1 VGNRIVTFVA
11 AGAIGATSFLV
22 AGPALASSTAPAA
35 QAVTSQVD
43 RIKQA
48 LAGLVSDK
56 TISQAQADKVAE
68 TLSSANLGRH
78 GGFGGY
84 GGFGGHH
91 GRGGGGFGLDV
102 AATTLKM
109 TEAEL
114 RTALAEGKTLAQVA
128 KDQGVSVN
136 ALIDALVKDKAARIA
151 QAVEDGRLTQAQAD
165 AMTKDLRARVTERVN
180 RVRPPRP
187 GFDREGTPGTVPT
200 TPAPST
206 PSSSTT

>member
-1 VGNRIVTFVA
+1 MGNRIVTFVA

-48 LAGLVSDK
+48 LAGLVTDK

-78 GGFGGY
+78 GGFGGH
-84 GGFGGHH
+84 GGIGGHH
-91 GRGGGGFGLDV
+91 GRGGGFGLDV

-128 KDQGVSVN
+128 KDQSVSVN
-136 ALIDALVKDKAARIA
+136 ALIDALVTDKAARIA

-165 AMTKDLRARVTERVN
+165 AMTKDLRARVTDRVN

-187 GFDREGTPGTVPT
+187 SFDREGTPGTVPT
-200 TPAPST
+200 PPAPST

>member
-1 VGNRIVTFVA
+1 VGNRIVTFIA

-78 GGFGGY
+78 GGY

-151 QAVEDGRLTQAQAD
+151 QAVEDGRLTQVQAD
-165 AMTKDLRARVTERVN
+165 AMTKDLRARVTDRVN

-187 GFDREGTPGTVPT
+187 GFNREGIPGTAPT
-200 TPAPST
+200 TPAPSAS
-206 PSSSTT
+206 SSSTT

>member
-1 VGNRIVTFVA
+1 MGNRFVTFVA

-78 GGFGGY
+78 GGH

-91 GRGGGGFGLDV
+91 GRGGGFGLDV

-165 AMTKDLRARVTERVN
+165 AMTKDLRARVTDRVN

-187 GFDREGTPGTVPT
+187 SFNREGIPGTAPT
-200 TPAPST
+200 TPAPSAS
-206 PSSSTT
+206 SSSTT

>member
-1 VGNRIVTFVA
+1 MGNKIVTFVA
-11 AGAIGATSFLV
+11 AGAMGATSFLV

-78 GGFGGY
+78 GGH

-91 GRGGGGFGLDV
+91 GRGGGFGLDV

-114 RTALAEGKTLAQVA
+114 RTALEGGKTLAQVA

-136 ALIDALVKDKAARIA
+136 TLIDALVKDKAARIA
-151 QAVEDGRLTQAQAD
+151 QAVQDGRLTQAQAD
-165 AMTKDLRARVTERVN
+165 TLTENLRARVTDRVN
-180 RVRPPRP
+180 SVRPPRP
-187 GFDREGTPGTVPT
+187 NFGRDGMPGTVPM
-200 TPAPST
+200 TPTPSAS
-206 PSSSTT
+206 SSSTT